1 MSIMKHLHEL
11 ADEQLVSLYQQ
22 GNNNAFDTLLK
33 RYESKVFSYFLYS
46 VKNQELAEDLFQDV
60 FIKMI
65 VRLKNGQYTESGK
78 FSSWMMRIVHNHL
91 IDYYRTSVAD
101 KVLSN
106 DATETDLYSKADIA
120 MNENREQEMIDRQT
134 LEEVRSLIAL
144 LPESQRDVL
153 LMRVYEELSFKE
165 IAQKTNCSINTA
177 LGRMRY
183 AILNLRHM
191 AYERGIS
198 MAS

>member
-1 MSIMKHLHEL
+1 MKKFHEL
-11 ADEQLVSLYQQ
+11 SDEELVSLYTK
-22 GNNNAFDTLLK
+22 GNNSAFDTLLK
-33 RYESKVFSYFLYS
+33 RYERKVFSYLLYS

-60 FIKMI
+60 FIKMV
-65 VRLKNGQYTESGK
+65 VRLKNGQYAENGK

-91 IDYYRTSVAD
+91 IDYYRTTPTD
-101 KVLSN
+101 KIISN
-106 DATETDLYSKADIA
+106 DESEVDLFNNADIA
-120 MNENREQEMIDRQT
+120 VNENREQEMINHQT
-134 LEEVRSLIAL
+134 LKEVKQLISL
-144 LPESQRDVL
+144 LPENQREVL
-153 LMRVYEELSFKE
+153 MMRVYDELSFKE

-191 AYERGIS
+191 AFERGIS

>member
-1 MSIMKHLHEL
+1 MRKLHEL
-11 ADEQLVSLYQQ
+11 TDEELVSLYTK

-144 LPESQRDVL
+144 LPKSQREVL

>member
-1 MSIMKHLHEL
+1 MKHLHEL

-33 RYESKVFSYFLYS
+33 RYESKVFSYLIYS
-46 VKNQELAEDLFQDV
+46 VKKQELAEDLFQDV
-60 FIKMI
+60 FMKIVVRIKN
-65 VRLKNGQYTESGK
+65 RQYAENGK

-91 IDYYRTSVAD
+91 IDYYRTCPTERII
-101 KVLSN
+101 SN
-106 DATETDLYSKADIA
+106 DESDVDLFNNADIA
-120 MNENREQEMIDRQT
+120 INENREQEMNDQQT
-134 LEEVRSLIAL
+134 LAEVKSLIAL
-144 LPESQRDVL
+144 LPEAQREVL
-153 LMRVYEELSFKE
+153 LMRIYDELSFKE

-191 AYERGIS
+191 AFERGIS

>member
-1 MSIMKHLHEL
+1 MKHLHEL

-33 RYESKVFSYFLYS
+33 RYKSKVFSYLLYS
-46 VKNQELAEDLFQDV
+46 VKKQELAEDLFQDV
-60 FIKMI
+60 FIKMV
-65 VRLKNGQYTESGK
+65 VRIKNGQYAENGK

-91 IDYYRTSVAD
+91 IDYYRTSPTD
-101 KVLSN
+101 RIISN
-106 DATETDLYSKADIA
+106 DESEVDLFNNADIA
-120 MNENREQEMIDRQT
+120 VNENREQEMIDQQT
-134 LEEVRSLIAL
+134 LAEVKGLISL
-144 LPESQRDVL
+144 LPDPQREVL
-153 LMRVYEELSFKE
+153 LMRVYDELSFKE

>member
-1 MSIMKHLHEL
+1 MKKLQEL
-11 ADEQLVSLYQQ
+11 ADETLVSLYQE
-22 GNNNAFDTLLK
+22 GNNSAFDALLK
-33 RYESKVFSYFLYS
+33 RYESKVFSYLLYS

-60 FIKMI
+60 FIKMV
-65 VRLKNGQYTESGK
+65 VRIKNGQYAENGK

-91 IDYYRTSVAD
+91 IDYYRTTPSDRVI
-101 KVLSN
+101 SN
-106 DATETDLYSKADIA
+106 DESEVDLFNNADIA
-120 MNENREQEMIDRQT
+120 VNENREQEMIDQQT
-134 LEEVRSLIAL
+134 LSEVRGLIAK
-144 LPESQRDVL
+144 LPDAQREVL
-153 LMRVYEELSFKE
+153 LMRVYDELSFKE

-191 AYERGIS
+191 AAEQGIS